1 MITGSL
7 KKSGVIFFKQ
17 LYDQIKMKTQLT
29 RTCSMQQRQFKEK
42 SLCLRVHLLK
52 TTERSQINK
61 RIIKKYLE
69 PNKNENIT
77 YQNLW
82 DIQKSVLRRKF
93 KAMSAYIKKS
103 EYSQINNLMMHLKVL
118 EKQQTKPQISK

>member
-52 TTERSQINK
+52 TTERSQIN
-61 RIIKKYLE
+61 
-69 PNKNENIT
+69 
-77 YQNLW
+77 
-82 DIQKSVLRRKF
+82 
-93 KAMSAYIKKS
+93 
-103 EYSQINNLMMHLKVL
+103 NLMMHLKVL